1 MWLEDSC
8 SNCHCNGGSQM
19 LSWSSESGLKFRIT
33 DVTIWC
39 EYLVFIQWMMCW
51 EPVQRTDPWTPPSHW
66 VWRWLNLHFMGSYC
80 HGSQTKCYGEKPPI
94 HTVGWF
100 SLHSPIQD
108 STEEHVWRSCLGGIW
123 NVTFSSYVWV
133 VYSYSCPK
141 AKWFGSYDCRGPKIQ
156 VVRSS
161 SWKALQVGDWDR
173 SRKMNAFERLIVGRS
188 QGFLGQTCWFG
199 CGEAPL
205 GCENHH
211 PSLEESLQEMLL
223 EAFQPQKIW
232 LIVDLLSV
240 KTSERRSSS
249 VGSR

>member
-1 MWLEDSC
+1 
-8 SNCHCNGGSQM
+8 
-19 LSWSSESGLKFRIT
+19 
-33 DVTIWC
+33 
-39 EYLVFIQWMMCW
+39 
-51 EPVQRTDPWTPPSHW
+51 
-66 VWRWLNLHFMGSYC
+66 
-80 HGSQTKCYGEKPPI
+80 
-94 HTVGWF
+94 
-100 SLHSPIQD
+100 
-108 STEEHVWRSCLGGIW
+108 
-123 NVTFSSYVWV
+123 
-133 VYSYSCPK
+133 
-141 AKWFGSYDCRGPKIQ
+141 
-156 VVRSS
+156 
-161 SWKALQVGDWDR
+161 
-173 SRKMNAFERLIVGRS
+173 MNAFERLIVGRS